1 MLPVPHEY
9 NLYGIYFSPLVVSS
23 FWGIMAACL
32 AAWLLNR
39 QKMSRY
45 LANPAMAFLSMIV
58 LFTCI
63 IATFIIPA

>member
-1 MLPVPHEY
+1 MLPVPHEC
-9 NLYGIYFSPLVVSS
+9 NVLGIYFSPLVVSS

-39 QKMSRY
+39 WRLSRC
-45 LANPAMAFLSMIV
+45 LANPALAFLSMMA